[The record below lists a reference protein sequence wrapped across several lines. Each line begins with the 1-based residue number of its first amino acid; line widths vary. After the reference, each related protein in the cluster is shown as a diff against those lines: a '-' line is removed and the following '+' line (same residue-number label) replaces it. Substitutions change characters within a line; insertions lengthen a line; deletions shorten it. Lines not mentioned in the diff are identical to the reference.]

1 MRSPNAVTVGLVALC
16 VVVQVSAC
24 SGSRSPDPT
33 GSQTREQTFLDIA
46 SGPLREQFSDSVLL
60 AEGKK
65 VCDARAQG
73 QKWDQLEQMV
83 AKDLNLDPA
92 SGEAGQFMGAVDGG
106 LCAP

>member
-1 MRSPNAVTVGLVALC
+1 MRSPHAVTLALVGVLVVA
-16 VVVQVSAC
+16 QVSAC
-24 SGSRSPDPT
+24 SESRSPAPT
-33 GSQTREQTFLDIA
+33 GAQTREQAFLDIT
-46 SGPLREQFSDSVLL
+46 SGPLRDHFSDSVLL